1 MNKPI
6 LVVEDN
12 PDDVTLALEAFKKNG
27 ISNPV
32 VIMRDGQEALDYL
45 LACADEGNESEP
57 LPALALLDL
66 NLPKI
71 GGIEVLRRL
80 RMHARTRMLPVV
92 VFTTSRERN
101 DLRDCYLSGANSY
114 VCKPVEFSD
123 SVTLLGRLAD
133 YWLKLNVNPP
143 VGG

>member
-27 ISNPV
+27 VSNPV

-45 LACADEGNESEP
+45 LARADEGNESEP

-80 RMHARTRMLPVV
+80 RMHPRTRMLPIV

-101 DLRDCYLSGANSY
+101 DLRDSYLSGANSY

-143 VGG
+143 VSG

>member
-45 LACADEGNESEP
+45 LTRADEGNEAEP

-101 DLRDCYLSGANSY
+101 DLRDSYLSGANSY

>member
-27 ISNPV
+27 VSNPV

-45 LACADEGNESEP
+45 LARADDGTESEP

-80 RMHARTRMLPVV
+80 RLDPRTRMLPVV

-101 DLRDCYLSGANSY
+101 DLRDCYLSGANSF

-123 SVTLLGRLAD
+123 SVALIGRLAD
-133 YWLKLNVNPP
+133 YWLKLNVSPP
-143 VGG
+143 VGR